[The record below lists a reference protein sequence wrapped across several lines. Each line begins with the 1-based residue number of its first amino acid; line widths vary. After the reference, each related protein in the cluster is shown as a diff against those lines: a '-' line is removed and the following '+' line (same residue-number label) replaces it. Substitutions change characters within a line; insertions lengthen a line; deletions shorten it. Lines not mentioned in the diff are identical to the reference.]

1 MPSSAAGEHHPDEF
15 KRKVATE
22 AYCATPAGGYPEV
35 AARYGLEPRLI
46 FDWVREFFPP
56 PPPPFS
62 STHVWIGTTA
72 QSQDEFNRYFSHA
85 EGYWD
90 EEDRDALSPS
100 ATGCGFCIDLD
111 TQYLYDGDLIY
122 YQHFPSAVS
131 VRKLVKELP
140 LSTHA
145 AAENILMACEKRGIV
160 SANAVMS
167 YADPEQLVRDP
178 DKLYNGLV
186 YLGLFKDRDA

>member
-1 MPSSAAGEHHPDEF
+1 MSSTTEEHHPDEF
-15 KRKVATE
+15 KRKVVTE
-22 AYCATPAGGYPEV
+22 AYCATPQGGYPEV

-56 PPPPFS
+56 PPAPFS

-72 QSQDEFNRYFSHA
+72 QSLEEFNRYFSHA
-85 EGYWD
+85 DDYWD

-111 TQYLYDGDLIY
+111 TQYLYDGDLMY
-122 YQHFPSAVS
+122 HQYFASAVS
-131 VRKLVKELP
+131 VQTLVKEVP
-140 LSTHA
+140 LSTRA
-145 AAENILMACEKRGIV
+145 AAESILEACEKRGIV
-160 SANAVMS
+160 SANAAMS
-167 YADPEQLVRDP
+167 YADPTQLVRDP

>member
-1 MPSSAAGEHHPDEF
+1 MSSTAGEHHSDEF

-22 AYCATPAGGYPEV
+22 AYCATPPGGYPEV

-56 PPPPFS
+56 SPPPFS
-62 STHVWIGTTA
+62 STHVWIGTTT
-72 QSQDEFNRYFSHA
+72 QSLEEFNRYFSHA
-85 EGYWD
+85 DDYWD
-90 EEDRDALSPS
+90 QEDRDALSPS
-100 ATGCGFCIDLD
+100 ATGCGFCVDLD
-111 TQYLYDGDLIY
+111 SQYLYDGDLIY
-122 YQHFPSAVS
+122 YQYFPNAVS
-131 VRKLVKELP
+131 VQKLVNELP
-140 LSTHA
+140 LNTQA
-145 AAENILMACEKRGIV
+145 AEENILGACEKRGIV

-178 DKLYNGLV
+178 DKLYNGLI

>member
-1 MPSSAAGEHHPDEF
+1 MSSTAGEHHSDEF

-22 AYCATPAGGYPEV
+22 AYCATPPGGYPEV

-56 PPPPFS
+56 SPPPFS
-62 STHVWIGTTA
+62 SMHVWIGTTT
-72 QSQDEFNRYFSHA
+72 QSLEEFNRYFSHA
-85 EGYWD
+85 DDYWD
-90 EEDRDALSPS
+90 QEDRDALSPS

-111 TQYLYDGDLIY
+111 SQYLYDGDLIY
-122 YQHFPSAVS
+122 YQYFPNAVA
-131 VRKLVKELP
+131 VQKLVSELP
-140 LSTHA
+140 LNTQA
-145 AAENILMACEKRGIV
+145 AEENILGACEKRGIV

-178 DKLYNGLV
+178 DKPYNGLI
-186 YLGLFKDRDA
+186 YLGLFKDRDP